1 MPQGKQEEKHL
12 NYNSSVWHPL
22 TINDPQESPRL
33 LFTGIFL
40 PRLPREVLV
49 GVTIPGSLQEMYRYG
64 TEGHSLVGSI
74 HGKWMVGL
82 DIRGLFQILSFYDYR
97 YFILVCEENRPQAQK
112 TQKGHR
118 KRGEIA
124 TPGLCS
130 KQEVVNCRSMLFCEV
145 EYNQSHQ
152 EHRDEYQVLL
162 VNTGT

>member
-1 MPQGKQEEKHL
+1 
-12 NYNSSVWHPL
+12 
-22 TINDPQESPRL
+22 
-33 LFTGIFL
+33 
-40 PRLPREVLV
+40 
-49 GVTIPGSLQEMYRYG
+49 MYRYG

-97 YFILVCEENRPQAQK
+97 YFILEYEENRPQAQK
-112 TQKGHR
+112 TQKGYR

-130 KQEVVNCRSMLFCEV
+130 KQEVVNCRSMLFCEA

-152 EHRDEYQVLL
+152 ER
-162 VNTGT
+162 